1 MQFSAVNLSYD
12 YDDAWPACSLV
23 ELDLTARIILATVQS
38 YYGSSL
44 GLNGAINVAVDPSC
58 ARFVDARSDEV
69 CVKIDPGT
77 GSART
82 ASYFVNGE
90 RRLGVRSVSVNR
102 QKMTV
107 AGKPGDVLQLH
118 VHGVP
123 PCQYNQNTC
132 VARFSGA
139 PLVPSDDFAQSPI
152 VLQLT
157 ALLGSVGVEVKL
169 EA

>member
-1 MQFSAVNLSYD
+1 
-12 YDDAWPACSLV
+12 
-23 ELDLTARIILATVQS
+23 
-38 YYGSSL
+38 
-44 GLNGAINVAVDPSC
+44 
-58 ARFVDARSDEV
+58 
-69 CVKIDPGT
+69 
-77 GSART
+77 
-82 ASYFVNGE
+82 
-90 RRLGVRSVSVNR
+90 
-102 QKMTV
+102 MTV

-123 PCQYNQNTC
+123 PCQYDQNTC

-139 PLVPSDDFAQSPI
+139 PLVPSDDFAQSPV

>member
-1 MQFSAVNLSYD
+1 M
-12 YDDAWPACSLV
+12 
-23 ELDLTARIILATVQS
+23 
-38 YYGSSL
+38 
-44 GLNGAINVAVDPSC
+44 NGEAPDPSC

-123 PCQYNQNTC
+123 PCQYDQNTC

-139 PLVPSDDFAQSPI
+139 PLVPSDDFAQSPV